1 MLQKKF
7 EMMMRNDSD
16 IDNRKVA
23 AQQLVEMYFNGD
35 TTLEQERRLREL
47 LADSSLTG
55 ADLDEARAVMGFM
68 VTDARITAGRSR
80 GHRRRWWPAVSV
92 AASLAVIVWLA
103 AALIIEK
110 PQPVMLAYVG
120 GKEIRDASQVMD
132 IAEAELNMLG
142 AAMDETDS
150 RVIDE
155 LGEISQMLD

>member
-1 MLQKKF
+1 M
-7 EMMMRNDSD
+7 
-16 IDNRKVA
+16 
-23 AQQLVEMYFNGD
+23 
-35 TTLEQERRLREL
+35 
-47 LADSSLTG
+47 
-55 ADLDEARAVMGFM
+55 
-68 VTDARITAGRSR
+68 
-80 GHRRRWWPAVSV
+80 

>member
-1 MLQKKF
+1 
-7 EMMMRNDSD
+7 MMMRNDSD

-55 ADLDEARAVMGFM
+55 ADLDEARAV
-68 VTDARITAGRSR
+68 ITAGRSR
-80 GHRRRWWPAVSV
+80 SHRRRWWPAVSV